1 MDPLPELVGESPAIE
16 AVRDQIRRLVAH
28 RETGRRLPSV
38 LLLGETGS
46 GKGLVARVLH
56 RTGPRA
62 HAPFV
67 DLNCAAVPEHL
78 VESELFGYERGAFT
92 DARRSKPGL
101 FLAAHRGVIFLDEV
115 GELREPTQAKLLKV
129 LEEGA
134 VRRLGATQSEPVD
147 VWVISATNTD
157 LEAAVRQRGFREDLY
172 HRLAVLTLRM
182 PPLRERGRDIILLA
196 TRFLDQACTDYALSP
211 KRLTPDAE
219 ARIMRYPWPGNIRE
233 LGNVME
239 RVALLA
245 EGDTVAAGMLELGG
259 AEEQEGAGRAPAPAT
274 VSLED
279 AVRDHLLDVLEQ
291 TRWNISRT
299 AALLDISRNTV
310 RARIER
316 FGLRPATGATSK
328 ARRPAPG
335 PRHVPVSFE
344 AQPTMPSAAA
354 GATAPIRW
362 ENRRLTFLRV
372 RLITPGDDD
381 SLLETNRA
389 LDTIVEK
396 ARNFGGH
403 IEELSPQGIG
413 AVFGLEPVEDAPRRA
428 AHAAMAIQKAGE
440 RARREG
446 AGGFA
451 ARTGIHVGEV
461 PVAHSPGGPRIDA
474 EAKRSHW
481 ATLDLMLGQAQAGMT
496 LVSAS
501 AMTFLERR
509 FDLVPEAG
517 LAASSYRL
525 QGRERTGL
533 APEGEM
539 RGFVGRGLELSLLKS
554 LLLTAKAGNGQVIG
568 IAGEAGIG
576 KSRLLHEFRQALR
589 GESVTYLEGHCLS
602 YGGHLSYLP
611 VLEVLRR
618 ACRIAADDAPDR
630 VSRRLHHTLQRLGIP
645 SEEGAA
651 YLMRFLGFK
660 EESEQL
666 EKSTPEAIRTHTMQI
681 LRQMCLS
688 ASRQRPLVIVMED
701 LHWIDPASESFG
713 SLVHNLSGMP
723 LLLIFTYRPEYRPAW
738 LDTSHAT
745 QLSLHPLSAEE
756 SMSLLRTILPSDRLS
771 EPDAQEI
778 LLKAEGNPLFLEEL
792 GRTVREQGALSIHAA
807 VPDTVQEV
815 LLARINRLA
824 DRERR
829 VLQSAAVIG
838 TDVPV
843 NLLKAIAD
851 LPESDFDH
859 ALAQL
864 RAGEFLY
871 DARLGPEAEL
881 NFKHALTHEVAYRTL
896 PERDRRNLHARIV
909 GALEALGE
917 DSPPDS
923 VDRLAHHAYEGQ
935 LWEKAARYLSR
946 AGVRAFARSANR
958 EVVTLFERALEA
970 VGHLPATAETRSL
983 AVDLHL
989 GIRNALTLLGDVP
1002 RTLEHLR
1009 RAAALAE
1016 ELGDERRVG
1025 RAVSFTAN
1033 ALYLSGDQGGAIR
1046 AGERALAI
1054 ADALED
1060 FGLRTATCIY
1070 LGRAHQALGDYQ
1082 RALQL
1087 FGTVVDSLKDELVT
1101 DHLGLPV
1108 LPAVFGRSLQVW
1120 CFGETGQFSEGSRV
1134 SDEAIR
1140 LAESTNHP
1148 DTLLWAYR
1156 GAGLLQLARGE
1167 AHRAAVLLERAQG
1180 VCRTHDLPV
1189 YVPVIGSE
1197 LGHAYAM
1204 LGRMDDA
1211 LPLLEHAVEQ
1221 ATARKQVAI
1230 LAQMLLRLGDAK
1242 LRMRLMDEAA
1252 SIGAQALELCRR
1264 QGEQGNEAHV
1274 QLLLGEIE
1282 RLRGSGHLDAAEKH
1296 YARAIALAED
1306 HHMRPLAARCRL
1318 GLGLLWRD
1326 RADDRRARADLT
1338 AAEREFREMAMPL
1351 WQESVESALKTLA

>member
-1 MDPLPELVGESPAIE
+1 MDPLAELLGESPAIE
-16 AVRDQIRRLVAH
+16 AVRNQIRRLVSH
-28 RETGRRLPSV
+28 RETARRLPSV

-62 HAPFV
+62 RAPFV

-101 FLAAHRGVIFLDEV
+101 FLTAHRGVIFLDEV

-134 VRRLGATQSEPVD
+134 VRRLGATESEAVD

-157 LEAAVRQRGFREDLY
+157 LEAAVRQRSFREDLY
-172 HRLAVLTLRM
+172 HRLAVLTLRL

-196 TRFLDQACTDYALSP
+196 TRFLGQACTDYALSP

-219 ARIMRYPWPGNIRE
+219 ARILRHPWPGNIRE

-245 EGDTVAAGMLELGG
+245 EGDTVTASMLELRGP
-259 AEEQEGAGRAPAPAT
+259 EEQAGAGRAPAPAP

-279 AVRDHLLDVLEQ
+279 AVRDHLLEVLEQ

-316 FGLRPATGATSK
+316 FGLRPATGTTSK
-328 ARRPAPG
+328 RRRPAPG
-335 PRHVPVSFE
+335 PRHMPVSSE
-344 AQPTMPSAAA
+344 AQPAMPSAAA
-354 GATAPIRW
+354 GAVAPIRW
-362 ENRRLTFLRV
+362 ENRRITFLRV
-372 RLITPGDDD
+372 RLITASDDE

-389 LDTIVEK
+389 LDTILEK
-396 ARNFGGH
+396 AQSFGGH
-403 IEELSPQGIG
+403 IEELSPQGVG

-428 AHAAMAIQKAGE
+428 AHAAMAIHKAGE

-451 ARTGIHVGEV
+451 AKTGIHVGEV
-461 PVAHSPGGPRIDA
+461 LVAPSRIGPRIDA
-474 EAKRSHW
+474 EPKRSHW
-481 ATLDLMLGQAQAGMT
+481 ATLDLMLGQAQAGMI

-501 AMTFLERR
+501 AMPFLERR
-509 FDLVPEAG
+509 FELVPEAG

-533 APEGEM
+533 APEGRM

-554 LLLTAKAGNGQVIG
+554 RLATAKAGNGQVIG

-589 GESVTYLEGHCLS
+589 SEGVTYLEGHCLS
-602 YGGHLSYLP
+602 YGGHLPYLP

-618 ACRIAADDAPDR
+618 ACRIAADDAPER

-645 SEEGAA
+645 SEDGAA

-701 LHWIDPASESFG
+701 LHWIDPASESLG
-713 SLVHNLSGMP
+713 NLVHNLSGMP

-738 LDTSHAT
+738 LDTPHVT

-756 SMSLLRTILPSDRLS
+756 SMSLLRTILPSDRLP

-778 LLKAEGNPLFLEEL
+778 LVKAEGNPFFLEEL

-807 VPDTVQEV
+807 VPHTVQEV
-815 LLARINRLA
+815 LLARINRLT
-824 DRERR
+824 DLDRR

-851 LPESDFDH
+851 LSESDFDH

-864 RAGEFLY
+864 RAGEFVY
-871 DARLGPEAEL
+871 EASLGSEAEL

-896 PERDRRNLHARIV
+896 PERDRRNLHSRIV

-917 DSPPDS
+917 DSLPDS

-958 EVVTLFERALEA
+958 EVVILFERALEA
-970 VGHLPATAETRSL
+970 VGHLPATAETLSL

-1033 ALYLSGDQGGAIR
+1033 ALYLSGDQSGAIR

-1060 FGLRTATCIY
+1060 FGLRTATSIY

-1087 FGTVVDSLKDELVT
+1087 FGTVVDSLKDEFVN

-1108 LPAVFGRSLQVW
+1108 LPAVFARSLQVW

-1134 SDEAIR
+1134 GDEAIR

-1156 GAGLLQLARGE
+1156 GAGLLHLARGE

-1274 QLLLGEIE
+1274 QYLLAEIE
-1282 RLRGSGHLDAAEKH
+1282 RLRGSGHLDAAESH
-1296 YARAIALAED
+1296 YARAVALAED
-1306 HHMRPLAARCRL
+1306 HHMRPLVARCRL

-1326 RADDRRARADLT
+1326 RADNSRARADLT
-1338 AAEREFREMAMPL
+1338 EAERAFREMAMPL